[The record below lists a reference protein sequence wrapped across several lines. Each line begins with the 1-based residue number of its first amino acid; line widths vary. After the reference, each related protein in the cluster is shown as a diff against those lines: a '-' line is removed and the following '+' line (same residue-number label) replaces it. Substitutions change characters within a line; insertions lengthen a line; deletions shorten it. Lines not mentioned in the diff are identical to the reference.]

1 MDEKTKLLS
10 EHIRTRISHTQPH
23 AVVCVIAFCNMSK
36 AITRLPHESPSISIP
51 VVWFVQSHQCT
62 AYMMR
67 NWLQEAWE
75 PLPGGLADSPQF
87 LDFSQRAA
95 SLESSWFRLGI
106 FGALGLNNRA
116 RADARTE
123 RKVLR
128 PLPAL
133 ARSRLRLVP
142 RCSRDRI
149 SPLSQRLATATR
161 LEDRA
166 RKKAARQAPRAA
178 GDENADPQLRP
189 GRAGAR
195 PPQAPSSVPGPTE
208 TSTQPDRV
216 PKAPPPTKRP
226 RAPPILQTLASAER
240 KEVRPRKKAAGRD
253 CAAAPPAA
261 APARAPVCGNTPTS
275 RLVAAP
281 GAASPAATAA
291 AGTNWKTRIHS
302 FNRGVRRDLSRL
314 PGRRQRR
321 RQRRGSAPPAK
332 RALPPRHRRRLRR
345 VLRSA
350 ATLQHRP

>member
-1 MDEKTKLLS
+1 VDAKTKLLS
-10 EHIRTRISHTQPH
+10 EHIRNRISHTQPH
-23 AVVCVIAFCNMSK
+23 NVLCVVAFADMTQ
-36 AITRLPHESPSISIP
+36 AITRLPHKSPSISIP
-51 VVWFVQSHQCT
+51 VAWFVQCRKCT
-62 AYMMR
+62 EYMMR

-133 ARSRLRLVP
+133 ARPRVCLVP

-161 LEDRA
+161 LEVRA
-166 RKKAARQAPRAA
+166 QKKAARQAPRAA

-208 TSTQPDRV
+208 TCSWAPILSQSERV
-216 PKAPPPTKRP
+216 PEAPPPTKRP
-226 RAPPILQTLASAER
+226 W
-240 KEVRPRKKAAGRD
+240 
-253 CAAAPPAA
+253 
-261 APARAPVCGNTPTS
+261 APV
-275 RLVAAP
+275 
-281 GAASPAATAA
+281 
-291 AGTNWKTRIHS
+291 
-302 FNRGVRRDLSRL
+302 NRNPVRF
-314 PGRRQRR
+314 
-321 RQRRGSAPPAK
+321 
-332 RALPPRHRRRLRR
+332 
-345 VLRSA
+345 RSA
-350 ATLQHRP
+350 SLSPPEVC

>member
-1 MDEKTKLLS
+1 MSAQSLAVESSSESSSSEDDGQGRAQLTLRPKRKKDIRSSAWTFRSDIETDLLSAEGVPVDEKTKLLS

-133 ARSRLRLVP
+133 AR
-142 RCSRDRI
+142 
-149 SPLSQRLATATR
+149 LS
-161 LEDRA
+161 
-166 RKKAARQAPRAA
+166 
-178 GDENADPQLRP
+178 
-189 GRAGAR
+189 
-195 PPQAPSSVPGPTE
+195 
-208 TSTQPDRV
+208 
-216 PKAPPPTKRP
+216 
-226 RAPPILQTLASAER
+226 
-240 KEVRPRKKAAGRD
+240 
-253 CAAAPPAA
+253 
-261 APARAPVCGNTPTS
+261 
-275 RLVAAP
+275 
-281 GAASPAATAA
+281 
-291 AGTNWKTRIHS
+291 
-302 FNRGVRRDLSRL
+302 
-314 PGRRQRR
+314 
-321 RQRRGSAPPAK
+321 
-332 RALPPRHRRRLRR
+332 
-345 VLRSA
+345 
-350 ATLQHRP
+350 